1 MEFDSDS
8 EFFVFE
14 VNFDVLDFSEV
25 NVSGVDGY
33 VEIGNFDED
42 FNEVF
47 DGESFG
53 NEKNQNVEK
62 VKEDEGKEDFEM
74 EEDLFDIS
82 RKRKL

>member
-33 VEIGNFDED
+33 VEIGNFNED

-47 DGESFG
+47 DGESFD
-53 NEKNQNVEK
+53 NEKN
-62 VKEDEGKEDFEM
+62 
-74 EEDLFDIS
+74 
-82 RKRKL
+82 